1 MQALKNIIVTGSNKG
16 IGLGIAGHLAGQQG
30 WNLILACR
38 NAELG
43 KKAQQELKEKHPQAS
58 VNLEQLDVSDSKS
71 IDQFIETVRQKYK
84 EIHVLV
90 NNAGVAVKGD
100 SFDL

>member
-43 KKAQQELKEKHPQAS
+43 KKAQQELKEKHP
-58 VNLEQLDVSDSKS
+58 
-71 IDQFIETVRQKYK
+71 
-84 EIHVLV
+84 
-90 NNAGVAVKGD
+90 
-100 SFDL
+100 